1 MPEIFKTGSRP
12 VWRCVSA
19 STGVAL
25 TVLTIACGSSSDFTA
40 PQGGGGGGGGA
51 AIVSSVT
58 VSPGSANLLVYVVD
72 STTLGTAALIATPKD
87 AAGNALSG
95 KTVTWSSS
103 DTTVAKVST
112 SGVVKAVAAGTAT
125 IKATSENQSGQV
137 LVTVTRPA
145 VAQVSVVPLTSSI
158 KIGATETLTV
168 TLLDS
173 QQHLLTGRLI
183 VPHNDTPSIIT
194 VSGGNVTGVAAGTGT
209 VSYTSE
215 GVATTATV
223 TVTP

>member
-1 MPEIFKTGSRP
+1 MSEVSKTGSRRF
-12 VWRCVSA
+12 WRYVSTYA
-19 STGVAL
+19 GFAL
-25 TVLTIACGSSSDFTA
+25 TVLAVACGGGSDVTG
-40 PQGGGGGGGGA
+40 PPGGGGGGA
-51 AIVSSVT
+51 AVVSSVA

-72 STTLGTAALIATPKD
+72 STTLGTVALTATPKD

-95 KTVTWSSS
+95 RTITWSSS

-112 SGVVKAVAAGTAT
+112 TGLVKAVAAGTAT

-137 LVTVTRPA
+137 LVTVARPA

-158 KIGATETLTV
+158 KVGATETLTV

-173 QQHLLTGRLI
+173 QQHLLTGRI
-183 VPHNDTPSIIT
+183 IGPHNNTPSIIT
-194 VSGGNVTGVAAGTGT
+194 VSGGDVTGVAAGTGT

-215 GVATTATV
+215 GVTTTATI